1 LRIAACTTH
10 PIQYQTPLWRELAAT
25 PGFVFKTYF
34 GCDIGKRDYRDEGFG
49 TRVKWDTPLTTGYD
63 FTFLSKDRRIQVVN
77 TWAPTARGLRA
88 EFMAFRPDVILLTAY
103 GSRFHVGA
111 LATGRCVGAK
121 IVMRHE
127 ASDVATSRSRLKGG
141 LRSLALRFLY
151 DQVDRFAVIGLE
163 ARRHLLRLG
172 VPASRMHWSPYCVDS
187 DFFAGE
193 LRRWAAQRGELRTKW
208 GIGPGDIALVFSGKL
223 IPKKDP
229 LLIPAAIRA
238 VPEYLRRRTH
248 LLVAGDGELRPAL
261 ETACKEALGSR
272 ARVLGFLNQSEIGSA
287 YAAGDVL
294 VLPSRLGAG
303 ETWGLVVNEGMQFG
317 LPAIVSDG
325 VGCGPDLIDA
335 DSGTVFASGDSL
347 GLASAIQVWAER
359 IRHDPLVVRRAAAA
373 KIEPF
378 SLQRSAEGLRACLL
392 GAAAATD

>member
-1 LRIAACTTH
+1 
-10 PIQYQTPLWRELAAT
+10 
-25 PGFVFKTYF
+25 
-34 GCDIGKRDYRDEGFG
+34 
-49 TRVKWDTPLTTGYD
+49 
-63 FTFLSKDRRIQVVN
+63 
-77 TWAPTARGLRA
+77 
-88 EFMAFRPDVILLTAY
+88 
-103 GSRFHVGA
+103 
-111 LATGRCVGAK
+111 
-121 IVMRHE
+121 
-127 ASDVATSRSRLKGG
+127 
-141 LRSLALRFLY
+141 
-151 DQVDRFAVIGLE
+151 
-163 ARRHLLRLG
+163 
-172 VPASRMHWSPYCVDS
+172 
-187 DFFAGE
+187 
-193 LRRWAAQRGELRTKW
+193 
-208 GIGPGDIALVFSGKL
+208 
-223 IPKKDP
+223 
-229 LLIPAAIRA
+229 
-238 VPEYLRRRTH
+238 
-248 LLVAGDGELRPAL
+248 L